1 MRLEFIIT
9 RFGDKTIKCKEI
21 HSEGKQFDIGDGK
34 KFNSV
39 EDLINYYKK
48 NLLTVSGGARILLDK
63 VDLYYNDIT
72 FTCKIQETYLIH
84 NR

>member
-1 MRLEFIIT
+1 MITEYIKNKYIYYIPQYSHYVRLEFIIT

-48 NLLTVSGGARILLDK
+48 NSLTVSGGARILLDK
-63 VDLYYNDIT
+63 VI
-72 FTCKIQETYLIH
+72 
-84 NR
+84 